1 MQPNKIDKKLEQAI
15 VNSRKKLVSRDTEAT
30 RYAFCGAIAI
40 HQELNHSGYRTKP
53 SLSTINRVLKRNG
66 LIVQQ
71 SKTTKKNASG
81 TYYPEIQARHPGHVH
96 QLDLVTPRYIKGYGV
111 IISVNRIDVCTGQA
125 NLEQYDSK
133 SADSVIDFL
142 IDDWKVF
149 GMPRYLQID
158 NEAAFRGSLYHPRT
172 FGKVSRFCLN
182 FGVELVFIAFK
193 EPWRNA
199 YIESFNSRFDR
210 LLWQSQRFTDL
221 EHLKTEAKKFRDKH
235 NKYQE
240 YRKQNFSTQKLQ
252 SSYTQRFLPRTF
264 VFDVSRE
271 LPITKGRLHFLRFL
285 DEKGCINILNETIYV
300 ETSLSFQYV
309 WAIVNTADES
319 LQIYYQASREAPKQ
333 LLKTESYKLRE
344 PVKNKVPISK
354 LSKV

>member
-1 MQPNKIDKKLEQAI
+1 M
-15 VNSRKKLVSRDTEAT
+15 
-30 RYAFCGAIAI
+30 
-40 HQELNHSGYRTKP
+40 
-53 SLSTINRVLKRNG
+53 
-66 LIVQQ
+66 
-71 SKTTKKNASG
+71 
-81 TYYPEIQARHPGHVH
+81 H

-111 IISVNRIDVCTGQA
+111 IISVNRIDVSTGQA

-240 YRKQNFSTQKLQ
+240 YRKQNFSTQKL
-252 SSYTQRFLPRTF
+252 
-264 VFDVSRE
+264 
-271 LPITKGRLHFLRFL
+271 
-285 DEKGCINILNETIYV
+285 
-300 ETSLSFQYV
+300 
-309 WAIVNTADES
+309 
-319 LQIYYQASREAPKQ
+319 
-333 LLKTESYKLRE
+333 
-344 PVKNKVPISK
+344 
-354 LSKV
+354 